1 MDAKTVASPPLS
13 GCCCECLERVWRVE
27 RGEREAGKGRKSA
40 ERFFFFSGAHAFC
53 LDFTEISR
61 RPSSRWCVSED
72 ERFESDR
79 LGSRRS
85 GLTSEVPRTLVM
97 SVRYALRISVD
108 DATEETPSAAYRSGS
123 PEAVESGAAGIV
135 AEAVL
140 DERSR
145 QKARGMCRRRAS
157 GRGCGGRIRDR
168 TFRTEGRVAS
178 VVAVVRDARRR
189 VRRVRRSDTA
199 RRDATRRWEDAAEE
213 NAGEENR
220 RRTGETARPG
230 TTRSR
235 RSERNRRVSP
245 AFWVNGVP
253 LRDSFSFFR
262 VPAWRHEKRRR
273 KTQSCCASARHFA
286 ETSARARF

>member
-1 MDAKTVASPPLS
+1 M
-13 GCCCECLERVWRVE
+13 
-27 RGEREAGKGRKSA
+27 
-40 ERFFFFSGAHAFC
+40 
-53 LDFTEISR
+53 
-61 RPSSRWCVSED
+61 
-72 ERFESDR
+72 
-79 LGSRRS
+79 
-85 GLTSEVPRTLVM
+85 M

-157 GRGCGGRIRDR
+157 GRGYGGRIRGR

-189 VRRVRRSDTA
+189 VRRVRRSDTT
-199 RRDATRRWEDAAEE
+199 RCDATRRWEDAAEE

-220 RRTGETARPG
+220 RRTGETARPDRADRKG
-230 TTRSR
+230 TDAFHRLFGSTGARTRFLF
-235 RSERNRRVSP
+235 
-245 AFWVNGVP
+245 AL
-253 LRDSFSFFR
+253 LRG
-262 VPAWRHEKRRR
+262 ATCHEKRRR

>member
-40 ERFFFFSGAHAFC
+40 ERFFFFQALTRSVS
-53 LDFTEISR
+53 ISQKSRGVR
-61 RPSSRWCVSED
+61 RPCGASED

-157 GRGCGGRIRDR
+157 GRGYGGRIRGR
-168 TFRTEGRVAS
+168 TFRTEGRVAG

-189 VRRVRRSDTA
+189 VRRVRRSDTT
-199 RRDATRRWEDAAEE
+199 RCDATRRWEDAAEE

>member
-1 MDAKTVASPPLS
+1 MFGARVTS
-13 GCCCECLERVWRVE
+13 G
-27 RGEREAGKGRKSA
+27 GESA
-40 ERFFFFSGAHAFC
+40 ERFFFQARFVCQIAFSRCDDRNLAA
-53 LDFTEISR
+53 S
-61 RPSSRWCVSED
+61 VSED

-123 PEAVESGAAGIV
+123 PEAVESGATGIV

-157 GRGCGGRIRDR
+157 GRGYGGRIRGR
-168 TFRTEGRVAS
+168 TFRTEGRVAG

-189 VRRVRRSDTA
+189 VRRVRRSDTT
-199 RRDATRRWEDAAEE
+199 RCDATRRWEDAAEE
-213 NAGEENR
+213 NAGEEKR
-220 RRTGETARPG
+220 RRTGETARPDRADRKG
-230 TTRSR
+230 TDAFHRLFGSTGARTRFLF
-235 RSERNRRVSP
+235 
-245 AFWVNGVP
+245 AL
-253 LRDSFSFFR
+253 LRG
-262 VPAWRHEKRRR
+262 ATCHEKRTGG
-273 KTQSCCASARHFA
+273 KPKAA
-286 ETSARARF
+286 ARARATSRRPARARASDPHHGVPRSHR

>member
-1 MDAKTVASPPLS
+1 M
-13 GCCCECLERVWRVE
+13 ERARRVE
-27 RGEREAGKGRKSA
+27 ESQRSV
-40 ERFFFFSGAHAFC
+40 FFRRDFC
-53 LDFTEISR
+53 GIAISR
-61 RPSSRWCVSED
+61 CDDRNLAASVSED

-157 GRGCGGRIRDR
+157 GRGYGGRIRGR
-168 TFRTEGRVAS
+168 TFRTEGRVAG

-189 VRRVRRSDTA
+189 VRRVRRSDTTRRVT
-199 RRDATRRWEDAAEE
+199 RRDDGKTPPRKTQGRKRGGEPAKRLDPIAPIGKEPTRF
-213 NAGEENR
+213 
-220 RRTGETARPG
+220 TGFLG
-230 TTRSR
+230 Q
-235 RSERNRRVSP
+235 RVP
-245 AFWVNGVP
+245 V
-253 LRDSFSFFR
+253 RDSFSR
-262 VPAWRHEKRRR
+262 
-273 KTQSCCASARHFA
+273 CCVAPRATKSVQA
-286 ETSARARF
+286 ENPKLLRERAPLRGDQRARADPHHGVPRSHR

>member
-1 MDAKTVASPPLS
+1 MDLATK
-13 GCCCECLERVWRVE
+13 
-27 RGEREAGKGRKSA
+27 
-40 ERFFFFSGAHAFC
+40 
-53 LDFTEISR
+53 
-61 RPSSRWCVSED
+61 
-72 ERFESDR
+72 
-79 LGSRRS
+79 
-85 GLTSEVPRTLVM
+85 RTLVM

-108 DATEETPSAAYRSGS
+108 DATEETPSAAYRSVS

-145 QKARGMCRRRAS
+145 QKKARGMCRRRAS
-157 GRGCGGRIRDR
+157 GRGCGGRIRGR

-199 RRDATRRWEDAAEE
+199 RCDATRRWEDAAEE

-286 ETSARARF
+286 ETSARARASDPHHGVTRRHR

>member
-1 MDAKTVASPPLS
+1 M
-13 GCCCECLERVWRVE
+13 
-27 RGEREAGKGRKSA
+27 
-40 ERFFFFSGAHAFC
+40 
-53 LDFTEISR
+53 
-61 RPSSRWCVSED
+61 
-72 ERFESDR
+72 
-79 LGSRRS
+79 
-85 GLTSEVPRTLVM
+85 SEVNGARVDLATRRTLVM

-157 GRGCGGRIRDR
+157 GRGYGGRIRGR
-168 TFRTEGRVAS
+168 TFRTEGRVAG

-189 VRRVRRSDTA
+189 VRRVRRSDTT
-199 RRDATRRWEDAAEE
+199 RCDATRRWEDAAEK
-213 NAGEENR
+213 NAGEEKR
-220 RRTGETARPG
+220 RRTGETAS
-230 TTRSR
+230 RSR

-245 AFWVNGVP
+245 AFWVNGCP
-253 LRDSFSFFR
+253 YEIPFR
-262 VPAWRHEKRRR
+262 VAAWRHVPRKAYRR

>member
-1 MDAKTVASPPLS
+1 M
-13 GCCCECLERVWRVE
+13 G
-27 RGEREAGKGRKSA
+27 
-40 ERFFFFSGAHAFC
+40 FFFCFDALSRGTAFSTFREPRAGQT
-53 LDFTEISR
+53 LGR
-61 RPSSRWCVSED
+61 RNARAM
-72 ERFESDR
+72 
-79 LGSRRS
+79 
-85 GLTSEVPRTLVM
+85 SEVNGARVDLATRRTLVM

-108 DATEETPSAAYRSGS
+108 DATEETPSAAYRSVS

-145 QKARGMCRRRAS
+145 QKKARGMCRRRAS
-157 GRGCGGRIRDR
+157 GRGCGGRIRGR

-199 RRDATRRWEDAAEE
+199 RCDATRRWEDAAEE

-286 ETSARARF
+286 ETSARARASDPHHGVTRRHR